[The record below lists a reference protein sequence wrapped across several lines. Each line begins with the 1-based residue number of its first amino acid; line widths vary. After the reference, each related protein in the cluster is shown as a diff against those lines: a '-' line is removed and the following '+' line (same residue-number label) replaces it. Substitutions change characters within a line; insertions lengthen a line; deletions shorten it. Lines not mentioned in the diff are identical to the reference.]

1 VISLRLEPRS
11 APARWF
17 GLAVGPVAIAATFVL
32 TLGFVLAAGA
42 NPVEAFHTF
51 VVDPLTTRFTGLEV
65 LVAATPLL
73 FTGAAVAIAFRA
85 GYWNIGA
92 EGQLL
97 VGAMA
102 AAWGGT
108 VVGGLPRALA
118 IAVIIGLGALGGAVW
133 ALGPAL
139 MRVQLGIDEVVTT
152 LLLNPVALLIVTGL
166 LNGPWRNPVTQ
177 FPESERISAK
187 AEFPQ
192 IISNS
197 RVHLGFVLAL
207 VIIAGAWFVL
217 ARTPTG
223 LRLRAVGLRPEA
235 ARFAGIGVE
244 RVVFGAALT
253 SGAIAGLAGAGE
265 VAGINYQLTD
275 GISSGFGY
283 TGIVV
288 ATLAALSMPGVVIAA
303 LFLGDLVVGADAA
316 GLELNVPSQLADIV
330 KGALLL
336 VVISLLV
343 LRRHRIAVRRRT
355 VLGAQTEAVP

>member
-1 VISLRLEPRS
+1 VISVRLEPRARP
-11 APARWF
+11 APWF
-17 GLAVGPVAIAATFVL
+17 GATVGPVAVAVTFVL

-42 NPVEAFHTF
+42 NPLRAFELLI
-51 VVDPLTTRFTGLEV
+51 VDPLTTRYDVLEV

-97 VGAMA
+97 VGAIA
-102 AAWGGT
+102 AAWGGM
-108 VVGGLPRALA
+108 VVGGWPRVLA
-118 IAVIIGLGALGGAVW
+118 VAAIIGLGALGGALW

-139 MRVQLGIDEVVTT
+139 MRVHLGIDEVVTT

-177 FPESERISAK
+177 FPESERIATN

-192 IISNS
+192 LIADS
-197 RVHLGFVLAL
+197 RVHLGFALAL
-207 VIIAGAWFVL
+207 AIVAAAWFVL
-217 ARTPTG
+217 ARTTTG
-223 LRLRAVGLRPEA
+223 LGLRAVGMSPEA

-244 RVVFGAALT
+244 RLVLGAALA
-253 SGAIAGLAGAGE
+253 SGAVAGLAGAAE

-275 GISSGFGY
+275 GISSNFGY

-288 ATLAALSMPGVVIAA
+288 ATLAGLSMPGVVLAA
-303 LFLGDLVVGADAA
+303 LFLGDLVVGADSA
-316 GLELNVPSQLADIV
+316 GLELGIPSQLADVV

-336 VVISLLV
+336 VVIALLL
-343 LRRHRIAVRRRT
+343 LRRNRVSIRRRIAP
-355 VLGAQTEAVP
+355 AEAA

>member
-1 VISLRLEPRS
+1 VISVRLEPRT

-17 GLAVGPVAIAATFVL
+17 GLAVGPVAIAITFIL
-32 TLGFVLAAGA
+32 TLGFVLAAGT
-42 NPVEAFHTF
+42 NPLRAYDTFIVE
-51 VVDPLTTRFTGLEV
+51 PLTSRYEGLEV

-97 VGAMA
+97 VGAIA
-102 AAWGGT
+102 AAWAGT
-108 VVGGLPRALA
+108 VVGGLPQVLA
-118 IAVIIGLGALGGAVW
+118 IAAVIGLGALGGAVW

-139 MRVQLGIDEVVTT
+139 MRVRLGIDEVVTT

-166 LNGPWRNPVTQ
+166 LNGPWRNPVTH
-177 FPESERISAK
+177 FPESERISTK

-192 IISNS
+192 IISDS
-197 RVHLGFVLAL
+197 RVHIGFLLAL
-207 VIIAGAWFVL
+207 VIIAAAWFVV

-223 LRLRAVGLRPEA
+223 LRLRAVGLSPEA

-244 RVVFGAALT
+244 RLTLGAALT
-253 SGAIAGLAGAGE
+253 SGAIAGLAGASE

-288 ATLAALSMPGVVIAA
+288 ATLGALSMPGVLVAA
-303 LFLGDLVVGADAA
+303 LFLGDLVVGADSA
-316 GLELNVPSQLADIV
+316 GLELGVPSQLADVI

-336 VVISLLV
+336 VVIALLL
-343 LRRHRIAVRRRT
+343 LRRNRISLRRKVP
-355 VLGAQTEAVP
+355 VLPDAKALA

>member
-1 VISLRLEPRS
+1 MIRLRLEPRP
-11 APARWF
+11 APSRWF
-17 GLAVGPVAIAATFVL
+17 GLTVGPIAVLVTFTL

-42 NPVEAFHTF
+42 NPVRAYHLFIIS
-51 VVDPLTTRFTGLEV
+51 PLTSRYDGLEV

-97 VGAMA
+97 VGAIA
-102 AAWGGT
+102 AAWAGT
-108 VVGGLPRALA
+108 VVGELPRVLA
-118 IAVIIGLGALGGAVW
+118 IAVMVGLGALGGVVW

-139 MRVQLGIDEVVTT
+139 MRIRLGTDEVVTT

-177 FPESERISAK
+177 FPESQEISTNAR
-187 AEFPQ
+187 FPQ
-192 IISNS
+192 IIPSS
-197 RVHLGFVLAL
+197 RVNLGLVLAL
-207 VIIAGAWFVL
+207 VLIAAAWFVL
-217 ARTPTG
+217 TRTPTG
-223 LRLRAVGLRPEA
+223 LRLRAAGLSPDA

-244 RVVFGAALT
+244 RIILGAALT
-253 SGAIAGLAGAGE
+253 SGAMAGLAGASV
-265 VAGINYQLTD
+265 VAGINFQLTD

-288 ATLAALSMPGVVIAA
+288 ATLGALTMPGVVLAA
-303 LFLGDLVVGADAA
+303 LFLGDLVVGADTA
-316 GLELNVPSQLADIV
+316 GLELGVPSQLADIV

-336 VVISLLV
+336 VVIALLV
-343 LRRHRIAVRRRT
+343 LRRRRIALRR
-355 VLGAQTEAVP
+355 GADAKGTA